1 MEMAVGFKLSNVLEI
16 EIDKEEENAL
26 AIIFTTKAI
35 RYKIIFDDAKK
46 RKQIAE
52 MILAYIPPKPKAP
65 PEKPKKTFY
74 LEESKMDK
82 RAEP

>member
-1 MEMAVGFKLSNVLEI
+1 MMEMAVGFKLSNVVDI
-16 EIDKEEENAL
+16 EIDKDEEDL
-26 AIIFTTKAI
+26 SIIFTTKAI

-52 MILAYIPPKPKAP
+52 MILAYVPPKPKAP